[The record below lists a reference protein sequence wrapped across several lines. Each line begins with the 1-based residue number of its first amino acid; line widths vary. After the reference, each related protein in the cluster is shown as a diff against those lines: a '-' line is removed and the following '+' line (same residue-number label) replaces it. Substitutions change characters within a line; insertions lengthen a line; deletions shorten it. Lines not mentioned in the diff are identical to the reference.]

1 MSGLDHTAARALR
14 EMVAA
19 GGPSIADLSPDA
31 ARRQYLAGYAQLQ
44 APQQD
49 VAQIREDRRGPCRL
63 KIWRGLGAPADMAP
77 GLIYVHGGGWVIGAP
92 ESHEEI
98 CRRIANLARAV
109 VIAPDYRLAPDAP
122 FPAGVEDCA
131 AACRD
136 IHARAAD
143 FGLDPARIAVGGDS
157 AGGNLAAVMALMAR
171 DGTIPPVT
179 AQLLFYPNTDQ
190 TQSGD
195 SFRQFAEGYGLS
207 AREMAWFRRHYLPD
221 MRAYDDWRAAPLRA
235 PSLAGVAPAIVVLAG
250 QDVLYSEGAAYAARL
265 AAESHAVIREWPG
278 QIHGFI
284 SMSALIPQ
292 AAEAVAWACKQWVSV
307 TV

>member
-77 GLIYVHGGGWVIGAP
+77 GLIYVHGGGWVIGAQ
-92 ESHEEI
+92 
-98 CRRIANLARAV
+98 IARGNL
-109 VIAPDYRLAPDAP
+109 PPYRQSGP
-122 FPAGVEDCA
+122 GCGDCA
-131 AACRD
+131 RLPACPRRALSRRRRGLRRRLPRHSRPGGGFRPRSRTHRRGRGQRGRKSGRGDGPDGAGRD
-136 IHARAAD
+136 DSPGDRAA
-143 FGLDPARIAVGGDS
+143 AV
-157 AGGNLAAVMALMAR
+157 
-171 DGTIPPVT
+171 
-179 AQLLFYPNTDQ
+179 YPNTDQ